1 MKTCRDCV
9 HYTPCWRATSVS
21 VKQHLEK
28 NEIVQYCADFLDR
41 RRVIELPAGIDE
53 VVYVLEAGQVVE
65 ACVREIS
72 ASTECGEVE
81 VGYMAESEAGYRYF
95 GKEDIGEAVH
105 LTREAAEA
113 ALAMRKEKKKQAR

>member
-28 NEIVQYCADFLDR
+28 SEIVQYCADFLER
-41 RRVIELPAGIDE
+41 RRVIELPVGVGEA
-53 VVYVLEAGQVVE
+53 VYVIEAGKVE
-65 ACVREIS
+65 EAHVREAS
-72 ASTECGEVE
+72 ASAEWGAVEVE
-81 VGYMAESEAGYRYF
+81 YMAESESGHRF
-95 GKEDIGEAVH
+95 FNDGDIGDAVF

-113 ALAMRKEKKKQAR
+113 ALAMRKG